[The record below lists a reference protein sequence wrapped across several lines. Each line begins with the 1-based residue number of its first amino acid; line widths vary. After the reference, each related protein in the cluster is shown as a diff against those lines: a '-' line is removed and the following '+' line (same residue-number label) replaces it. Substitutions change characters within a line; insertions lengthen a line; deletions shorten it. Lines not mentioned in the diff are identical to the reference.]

1 MNITVEKSLKRC
13 LKRKI
18 TFTLGMMVA
27 FLITGSLGYAE
38 ESYFAKDTD
47 IVIEKEGDVNL
58 TTDYIVEN
66 KDNRYSAI
74 GADGGN
80 LNFKGDKLN
89 ISNKITTGNM
99 IFGVSNRENGT
110 VNITANEINLNM
122 STTEGAQI
130 RGIRNVGNNKEETKI
145 VITGNITGN
154 FTTDTGLNRAVD
166 AWTGANTIINGN
178 TDFTLT
184 STNGTISAVG
194 AGEGADLQFN
204 GESNKIVINSGTGR
218 VVGIENWNNPHGT
231 IEFNGDLDLTATTG
245 ENYNQWF
252 QGVLAYQS
260 TTNFNGNTNIV
271 FENKSNISEPGNK
284 GNNLIDIQCD
294 PGNSDDTIVNF
305 NGDTTNL
312 TLVTTGESTNQAI
325 GVVVSGVPGVANFN
339 GKETNINIISENSNF
354 NSGLWSKYGGTINSV
369 EGNILN
375 INVVSNK
382 ETIGDNESTYSYGIL
397 TQEYSGYNGNVTLN
411 GKTNITVSSIA
422 GNSIGIANTTAE
434 NVKDTEDGKVYLNGD
449 TNIIT
454 TSQTGAAVGIASV
467 GKYSDTK
474 LSGNVSI
481 KVAGNEDSLALDAQD
496 GGLIDIIGEN
506 KTVQI
511 DGDIKS
517 TDATININLTG
528 ENSYING
535 NIFQESASTVAT
547 LDETNGTPAPN
558 GINIILK
565 DGATWNNKGNSSLG
579 SLTMENGIINNTVD
593 GSISIDSFSGSGGT
607 INAEAKLNTDGTLS
621 TGDITIKEVE
631 TGNRTNLDIVY
642 KGVTADNLD
651 SDDLD
656 ELVGHTKVESGT
668 ITGTGK
674 IEEGLINGE
683 IVGNVKIGQNGSL
696 EIVSVSP
703 QKPSTTVDGLTN
715 IAAINFLTWRQ
726 EMGSLNERMGEL
738 RDTQGTSGVWARVY
752 GGEFELD
759 GNYKNK
765 YQTYQV
771 GYDKNYDYAGGKL
784 FLGYLFSYTDGS
796 TDYDLGSGE
805 NSSFGAGVYGTWL
818 NNSGHYIDVIA
829 KINRLHNEYDIY
841 SKGGIQSKGDYTNY
855 GISLS
860 AEYGKRFTLD
870 RVFIEPSVRM
880 DLGKI
885 GHESYTTS
893 SGVRVDQD
901 RMYTAQGSL
910 GAKLGYKLDK
920 GNIYARLSGVK
931 EFAGDVDMKYQLG
944 NTSNTHRED
953 FEDEWIEFGVG
964 GNYKVAENVNLY
976 LDLSRTTDATVDTNW
991 QANLGFRW
999 EL

>member
-1 MNITVEKSLKRC
+1 MNIAVEKSLKRC
-13 LKRKI
+13 LKRKVS
-18 TFTLGMMVA
+18 FTLGMMVA

-38 ESYFAKDTD
+38 ETYFAKDTD

-58 TTDYIVEN
+58 TTDYTVEN
-66 KDNRYSAI
+66 RDDRYSAI

-122 STTEGAQI
+122 SATEGAQI
-130 RGIRNVGNNKEETKI
+130 RAIRNFGNNKEETKI

-260 TTNFNGNTNIV
+260 TTNFNGNTNILMT
-271 FENKSNISEPGNK
+271 NNGTSGNSHI
-284 GNNLIDIQCD
+284 IDIQCD
-294 PGNSDDTIVNF
+294 PGNADDTIVNF
-305 NGDTTNL
+305 DGDTTNL
-312 TLVTTGESTNQAI
+312 VLISNGNRTEQSI
-325 GVVVSGVPGVANFN
+325 GIVASGVPGVANFN
-339 GKETNINIISENSNF
+339 GKEVNIDIISENSNF
-354 NSGLWSKYGGTINSV
+354 NSGLWSKYGGTISSV

-382 ETIGDNESTYSYGIL
+382 ETIGENESTNSYGIY
-397 TQEYSGYNGNVTLN
+397 TKEYAGYNGNVILN
-411 GKTNITVSSIA
+411 GKTNISVSSIA
-422 GNSIGIANTTAE
+422 GNSIGIANTTVE
-434 NVKDTEDGKVYLNGD
+434 NVKDTEDGKIYLNGD

-474 LSGNVSI
+474 LTGNVSI
-481 KVAGNEDSLALDAQD
+481 KVAGNEDSLALDAQN

-535 NIFQESASTVAT
+535 NIFQESASTVAI
-547 LDETNGTPAPN
+547 LDETDGTPVPN

-565 DGATWNNKGNSSLG
+565 DGATWNNKGDSSFG
-579 SLTMENGIINNTVD
+579 NLTMDKGIINNEVGKSIKVDNYTGNGTLNMETSKEED
-593 GSISIDSFSGSGGT
+593 GSFTTGSFAVNNSTKDSSLDV
-607 INAEAKLNTDGTLS
+607 NY
-621 TGDITIKEVE
+621 TGITADDITTTEFE
-631 TGNRTNLDIVY
+631 T
-642 KGVTADNLD
+642 
-651 SDDLD
+651 
-656 ELVGHTKVESGT
+656 LVGGSIVGAGLSNTTTTVNVAEGLLEGA
-668 ITGTGK
+668 ITGVLG
-674 IEEGLINGE
+674 ENGQLDTTS
-683 IVGNVKIGQNGSL
+683 IKQNQSTNTIDGISNV
-696 EIVSVSP
+696 
-703 QKPSTTVDGLTN
+703 
-715 IAAINFLTWRQ
+715 AAINFLTWRQ
-726 EMGSLNERMGEL
+726 EMGSLNQRMGEL

-759 GNYKNK
+759 GSYKNK

-784 FLGYLFSYTDGS
+784 FLGYLFSYTNGS

-829 KINRLHNEYDIY
+829 KINRLYNEYDVY
-841 SKGGIQSKGDYTNY
+841 ANNTARTQSKGDYTNY
-855 GISLS
+855 GVSLS

-931 EFAGDVDMKYQLG
+931 EFAGDIDMRFNGTTPTTLP
-944 NTSNTHRED
+944 D

-964 GNYKVAENVNLY
+964 GNYRVAENVNLY

-991 QANLGFRW
+991 QANLGFRY
-999 EL
+999 EF

>member
-1 MNITVEKSLKRC
+1 MRNLAEKSLKRFI
-13 LKRKI
+13 KRKI

-27 FLITGSLGYAE
+27 FLITGSLGYAADFVKE
-38 ESYFAKDTD
+38 EALLNINNRTEDINREEYTLDTKFDAYKSAMLITNNGKLNLNSKVININYFLSNQTNDTGWRRCAVNVKNGGELSLKGETININSKTDND
-47 IVIEKEGDVNL
+47 IAVGVHAWRDG
-58 TTDYIVEN
+58 
-66 KDNRYSAI
+66 
-74 GADGGN
+74 GADGNINGGKIRITADN
-80 LNFKGDKLN
+80 LNIKATSDNSFAYGIYVYN
-89 ISNKITTGNM
+89 NTTPA
-99 IFGVSNRENGT
+99 S
-110 VNITANEINLNM
+110 
-122 STTEGAQI
+122 
-130 RGIRNVGNNKEETKI
+130 
-145 VITGNITGN
+145 
-154 FTTDTGLNRAVD
+154 
-166 AWTGANTIINGN
+166 
-178 TDFTLT
+178 
-184 STNGTISAVG
+184 
-194 AGEGADLQFN
+194 
-204 GESNKIVINSGTGR
+204 INSGEKAE
-218 VVGIENWNNPHGT
+218 VVI
-231 IEFNGDLDLTATTG
+231 DA
-245 ENYNQWF
+245 
-252 QGVLAYQS
+252 
-260 TTNFNGNTNIV
+260 
-271 FENKSNISEPGNK
+271 K
-284 GNNLIDIQCD
+284 NLVID
-294 PGNSDDTIVNF
+294 VK
-305 NGDTTNL
+305 
-312 TLVTTGESTNQAI
+312 
-325 GVVVSGVPGVANFN
+325 
-339 GKETNINIISENSNF
+339 GKEEGYSNGIIA
-354 NSGLWSKYGGTINSV
+354 WS
-369 EGNILN
+369 EGNVK
-375 INVVSNK
+375 IN
-382 ETIGDNESTYSYGIL
+382 
-397 TQEYSGYNGNVTLN
+397 NGNVKIDADNAINTR
-411 GKTNITVSSIA
+411 
-422 GNSIGIANTTAE
+422 GNSLVEINKE
-434 NVKDTEDGKVYLNGD
+434 NDTS
-449 TNIIT
+449 NI
-454 TSQTGAAVGIASV
+454 
-467 GKYSDTK
+467 
-474 LSGNVSI
+474 
-481 KVAGNEDSLALDAQD
+481 
-496 GGLIDIIGEN
+496 
-506 KTVQI
+506 VQI
-511 DGDIKS
+511 DGDIVFEYDGIS
-517 TDATININLTG
+517 SGTTVDSDVIINLNNANSFLNGNITITGNPTG
-528 ENSYING
+528 ENAKVDGMNLGLSNG
-535 NIFQESASTVAT
+535 AQWTTDSDSFV
-547 LDETNGTPAPN
+547 
-558 GINIILK
+558 
-565 DGATWNNKGNSSLG
+565 NK
-579 SLTMENGIINNTVD
+579 LTMNNGIINNGVTGNIV
-593 GSISIDSFSGSGGT
+593 IDKLLGTGGT

-621 TGDITIKEVE
+621 TGDITIKKVKS
-631 TGNRTNLDIVY
+631 GNKPNLDIVY

-683 IVGNVKIGQNGSL
+683 IVGNVKIGQGGSL
-696 EIVSVSP
+696 EIVSVLP

-726 EMGSLNERMGEL
+726 EMGSLNQRMGEL

-759 GNYKNK
+759 GSYKNK

-796 TDYDLGSGE
+796 TDYDLGSGD

-964 GNYKVAENVNLY
+964 GNYRVAENVNLY

-991 QANLGFRW
+991 QANLGFRY
-999 EL
+999 EF

>member
-1 MNITVEKSLKRC
+1 MNNLVEKSLKRFI
-13 LKRKI
+13 KRKI

-27 FLITGSLGYAE
+27 FLITGSLGYAADFVE
-38 ESYFAKDTD
+38 EEALLNINNRTEDINREEYTLDTEFDAYKSAMLITNNGKLNLNSKVININYFLSNQTNDTGWRRCAVNVKNGGELLLKGETININSKTDND
-47 IVIEKEGDVNL
+47 IAVGVHAWRDG
-58 TTDYIVEN
+58 
-66 KDNRYSAI
+66 
-74 GADGGN
+74 GADGNTNGGKIRITADN
-80 LNFKGDKLN
+80 LNIKATSDNSFAYGIYVYN
-89 ISNKITTGNM
+89 NTTPA
-99 IFGVSNRENGT
+99 S
-110 VNITANEINLNM
+110 
-122 STTEGAQI
+122 
-130 RGIRNVGNNKEETKI
+130 
-145 VITGNITGN
+145 
-154 FTTDTGLNRAVD
+154 
-166 AWTGANTIINGN
+166 
-178 TDFTLT
+178 
-184 STNGTISAVG
+184 
-194 AGEGADLQFN
+194 
-204 GESNKIVINSGTGR
+204 INSGEKAE
-218 VVGIENWNNPHGT
+218 VVI
-231 IEFNGDLDLTATTG
+231 DA
-245 ENYNQWF
+245 
-252 QGVLAYQS
+252 
-260 TTNFNGNTNIV
+260 
-271 FENKSNISEPGNK
+271 K
-284 GNNLIDIQCD
+284 NLVID
-294 PGNSDDTIVNF
+294 VK
-305 NGDTTNL
+305 
-312 TLVTTGESTNQAI
+312 
-325 GVVVSGVPGVANFN
+325 
-339 GKETNINIISENSNF
+339 GKEEGYSNGIIA
-354 NSGLWSKYGGTINSV
+354 WS
-369 EGNILN
+369 EGNVK
-375 INVVSNK
+375 IN
-382 ETIGDNESTYSYGIL
+382 
-397 TQEYSGYNGNVTLN
+397 NGNVKIDADNAINTR
-411 GKTNITVSSIA
+411 
-422 GNSIGIANTTAE
+422 GNSLVEINKE
-434 NVKDTEDGKVYLNGD
+434 NDTS
-449 TNIIT
+449 NI
-454 TSQTGAAVGIASV
+454 
-467 GKYSDTK
+467 
-474 LSGNVSI
+474 
-481 KVAGNEDSLALDAQD
+481 
-496 GGLIDIIGEN
+496 
-506 KTVQI
+506 VQI
-511 DGDIKS
+511 DGDIVFEYDGIS
-517 TDATININLTG
+517 SGTTVDSDVIINLNNANSFLNGNITITGNPTG
-528 ENSYING
+528 ENAKVDGMKLGLSNG
-535 NIFQESASTVAT
+535 AQWTTDSDSFV
-547 LDETNGTPAPN
+547 
-558 GINIILK
+558 
-565 DGATWNNKGNSSLG
+565 NK
-579 SLTMENGIINNTVD
+579 LTMNNGIINNGVTGNIV
-593 GSISIDSFSGSGGT
+593 IDKLLGTGGT

-631 TGNRTNLDIVY
+631 TGNKPNLDIVY

-683 IVGNVKIGQNGSL
+683 IVGNVKIAQDGSL

-726 EMGSLNERMGEL
+726 EMGSLNQRMGEL

-796 TDYDLGSGE
+796 TDYDLGSGD

-910 GAKLGYKLDK
+910 EAKLGYKLDK

-944 NTSNTHRED
+944 NTSNTHSED
-953 FEDEWIEFGVG
+953 FEDEWLEFGVG
-964 GNYKVAENVNLY
+964 GNYRVAENVNLY

>member
-1 MNITVEKSLKRC
+1 MRNLAEKSLKRFI
-13 LKRKI
+13 KRKI

-27 FLITGSLGYAE
+27 FLITGSLGYAA
-38 ESYFAKDTD
+38 FDANQAL
-47 IVIEKEGDVNL
+47 KEVNGS
-58 TTDYIVEN
+58 T
-66 KDNRYSAI
+66 
-74 GADGGN
+74 
-80 LNFKGDKLN
+80 
-89 ISNKITTGNM
+89 
-99 IFGVSNRENGT
+99 
-110 VNITANEINLNM
+110 INLND
-122 STTEGAQI
+122 STYDATKGEKPYKSVLLAENN
-130 RGIRNVGNNKEETKI
+130 GIMNVESE
-145 VITGNITGN
+145 NIN
-154 FTTDTGLNRAVD
+154 IKN
-166 AWTGANTIINGN
+166 
-178 TDFTLT
+178 
-184 STNGTISAVG
+184 
-194 AGEGADLQFN
+194 
-204 GESNKIVINSGTGR
+204 IVINETTDKGYYISGVQARSGGDITLQANNTINIEVKTG
-218 VVGIENWNNPHGT
+218 GDT
-231 IEFNGDLDLTATTG
+231 IDATTG
-245 ENYNQWF
+245 IKDIAV
-252 QGVLAYQS
+252 GLHAAKVAG
-260 TTNFNGNTNIV
+260 T
-271 FENKSNISEPGNK
+271 K
-284 GNNLIDIQCD
+284 GGSIEV
-294 PGNSDDTIVNF
+294 NSKV
-305 NGDTTNL
+305 
-312 TLVTTGESTNQAI
+312 
-325 GVVVSGVPGVANFN
+325 
-339 GKETNINIISENSNF
+339 
-354 NSGLWSKYGGTINSV
+354 
-369 EGNILN
+369 LN
-375 INVVSNK
+375 INVSSPDSAAHGIYAYNGSGSVTEEAKVIINSENLNINILEAKENQGNGITAWSQGQVKINSKNVVINADNAINTRGNSLVEINK
-382 ETIGDNESTYSYGIL
+382 ENDTS
-397 TQEYSGYNGNVTLN
+397 
-411 GKTNITVSSIA
+411 NI
-422 GNSIGIANTTAE
+422 
-434 NVKDTEDGKVYLNGD
+434 
-449 TNIIT
+449 
-454 TSQTGAAVGIASV
+454 
-467 GKYSDTK
+467 
-474 LSGNVSI
+474 
-481 KVAGNEDSLALDAQD
+481 
-496 GGLIDIIGEN
+496 
-506 KTVQI
+506 VQI
-511 DGDIKS
+511 DGDIVFEYDGIS
-517 TDATININLTG
+517 SGTTVDSDVIINLNNENSFFNGNISVTGNPTG
-528 ENSYING
+528 ENANVEG
-535 NIFQESASTVAT
+535 M
-547 LDETNGTPAPN
+547 
-558 GINIILK
+558 
-565 DGATWNNKGNSSLG
+565 SLG
-579 SLTMENGIINNTVD
+579 LSNGAQWTTDSDSFVNKLTMNNGIINNGVTGNIV
-593 GSISIDSFSGSGGT
+593 IDKLLGIGGT

-631 TGNRTNLDIVY
+631 TGNKPNLDIVY

-726 EMGSLNERMGEL
+726 EMGSLNQRMGEL

-759 GNYKNK
+759 GSYKNK

-796 TDYDLGSGE
+796 TDYDLGSGD

-829 KINRLHNEYDIY
+829 KTNRLHNEYDIY

-931 EFAGDVDMKYQLG
+931 EFAGDVDMRYQLG
-944 NTSNTHRED
+944 NTSNTHSED
-953 FEDEWIEFGVG
+953 FEDEWLEFGVG
-964 GNYKVAENVNLY
+964 GNYRVAENVNLY

-991 QANLGFRW
+991 QANLGFRY
-999 EL
+999 EF

>member
-1 MNITVEKSLKRC
+1 MNNLVEKSLKRFI
-13 LKRKI
+13 KRKI

-27 FLITGSLGYAE
+27 FLISGSLGYAVTTE
-38 ESYFAKDTD
+38 PI
-47 IVIEKEGDVNL
+47 IVSVGEK
-58 TTDYIVEN
+58 
-66 KDNRYSAI
+66 K
-74 GADGGN
+74 
-80 LNFKGDKLN
+80 
-89 ISNKITTGNM
+89 
-99 IFGVSNRENGT
+99 
-110 VNITANEINLNM
+110 EINDLEFI
-122 STTEGAQI
+122 SKVT
-130 RGIRNVGNNKEETKI
+130 
-145 VITGNITGN
+145 
-154 FTTDTGLNRAVD
+154 
-166 AWTGANTIINGN
+166 NGN
-178 TDFTLT
+178 PVFSL
-184 STNGTISAVG
+184 GTIG
-194 AGEGADLQFN
+194 GELSVN
-204 GESNKIVINSGTGR
+204 SNNIKLDASNYTG
-218 VVGIENWNNPHGT
+218 G
-231 IEFNGDLDLTATTG
+231 F
-245 ENYNQWF
+245 
-252 QGVLAYQS
+252 AY
-260 TTNFNGNTNIV
+260 
-271 FENKSNISEPGNK
+271 
-284 GNNLIDIQCD
+284 
-294 PGNSDDTIVNF
+294 
-305 NGDTTNL
+305 
-312 TLVTTGESTNQAI
+312 
-325 GVVVSGVPGVANFN
+325 GVV
-339 GKETNINIISENSNF
+339 
-354 NSGLWSKYGGTINSV
+354 
-369 EGNILN
+369 
-375 INVVSNK
+375 
-382 ETIGDNESTYSYGIL
+382 
-397 TQEYSGYNGNVTLN
+397 
-411 GKTNITVSSIA
+411 
-422 GNSIGIANTTAE
+422 
-434 NVKDTEDGKVYLNGD
+434 
-449 TNIIT
+449 
-454 TSQTGAAVGIASV
+454 
-467 GKYSDTK
+467 
-474 LSGNVSI
+474 
-481 KVAGNEDSLALDAQD
+481 AQD
-496 GGLIDIIGEN
+496 GGKLNLGNDNTENIDINVGGDNFVIGVYADKENNKGGEIKLNSKVISINVHATGDGRADGIYSITRTTDLEDGMSIVDIKSDNLLIDVSSEN
-506 KTVQI
+506 GKANGITAWSQGQVKINSKNVVINADNAINTRGNSLVEINKENDTSNIVQI
-511 DGDIKS
+511 DGDIVFEYDGIS
-517 TDATININLTG
+517 SGTTVDSDVIINLNNANSFLNGNITITGNPTG
-528 ENSYING
+528 ENAKVDGMNLGLSNG
-535 NIFQESASTVAT
+535 AQWTTDSDSFV
-547 LDETNGTPAPN
+547 
-558 GINIILK
+558 
-565 DGATWNNKGNSSLG
+565 NK
-579 SLTMENGIINNTVD
+579 LTMNNGIINNGVTGNIV
-593 GSISIDSFSGSGGT
+593 IDKLLGTGGT

-631 TGNRTNLDIVY
+631 TGNKPNLDIVY

-726 EMGSLNERMGEL
+726 EMGSLNQRMGEL

-759 GNYKNK
+759 GSYKNK

-771 GYDKNYDYAGGKL
+771 GYDKSYDYAGGKL

-796 TDYDLGSGE
+796 TDYDLGSGD

-885 GHESYTTS
+885 GHESYTIS

-991 QANLGFRW
+991 QANLGFRY
-999 EL
+999 EF

>member
-1 MNITVEKSLKRC
+1 MRNLAEKSLKRFI
-13 LKRKI
+13 KRKI

-27 FLITGSLGYAE
+27 FLITGSLGYAADFVE
-38 ESYFAKDTD
+38 EEALLNINNRTEDINREEYTLDTKFDAYKSAMLITNNGKLNLNSKVININYFLSNQTSDTGWRRCAINVKNGGELSLKGETININSKTDND
-47 IVIEKEGDVNL
+47 IAVGVHAWRDG
-58 TTDYIVEN
+58 
-66 KDNRYSAI
+66 
-74 GADGGN
+74 GADGNTNGGKIEITADN
-80 LNFKGDKLN
+80 LNIKATSDNSFAYGIYVYN
-89 ISNKITTGNM
+89 NTTPA
-99 IFGVSNRENGT
+99 S
-110 VNITANEINLNM
+110 
-122 STTEGAQI
+122 
-130 RGIRNVGNNKEETKI
+130 
-145 VITGNITGN
+145 
-154 FTTDTGLNRAVD
+154 
-166 AWTGANTIINGN
+166 
-178 TDFTLT
+178 
-184 STNGTISAVG
+184 
-194 AGEGADLQFN
+194 
-204 GESNKIVINSGTGR
+204 INSGEKAE
-218 VVGIENWNNPHGT
+218 VVI
-231 IEFNGDLDLTATTG
+231 DA
-245 ENYNQWF
+245 
-252 QGVLAYQS
+252 
-260 TTNFNGNTNIV
+260 
-271 FENKSNISEPGNK
+271 K
-284 GNNLIDIQCD
+284 NLVID
-294 PGNSDDTIVNF
+294 VK
-305 NGDTTNL
+305 
-312 TLVTTGESTNQAI
+312 
-325 GVVVSGVPGVANFN
+325 
-339 GKETNINIISENSNF
+339 GKEEGYSNGIIA
-354 NSGLWSKYGGTINSV
+354 WS
-369 EGNILN
+369 EGNVK
-375 INVVSNK
+375 IN
-382 ETIGDNESTYSYGIL
+382 
-397 TQEYSGYNGNVTLN
+397 NGNVKIDADNAINTR
-411 GKTNITVSSIA
+411 
-422 GNSIGIANTTAE
+422 GNSLVEINKENNTN
-434 NVKDTEDGKVYLNGD
+434 NV
-449 TNIIT
+449 
-454 TSQTGAAVGIASV
+454 
-467 GKYSDTK
+467 
-474 LSGNVSI
+474 
-481 KVAGNEDSLALDAQD
+481 
-496 GGLIDIIGEN
+496 
-506 KTVQI
+506 VQI
-511 DGDIKS
+511 DGDIVFEYDGIS
-517 TDATININLTG
+517 SGTTVDSDVIINLNNENSFFNGNISVTGNPTG
-528 ENSYING
+528 ENANVDGMNLGLSNG
-535 NIFQESASTVAT
+535 AQWTTDSDSFV
-547 LDETNGTPAPN
+547 
-558 GINIILK
+558 
-565 DGATWNNKGNSSLG
+565 NK
-579 SLTMENGIINNTVD
+579 LTMNNGIINNGVTGNIV
-593 GSISIDSFSGSGGT
+593 IDKLLGTGGI

-631 TGNRTNLDIVY
+631 TGNKPNLDIVY

-726 EMGSLNERMGEL
+726 EMGSLNQRMGEL

-771 GYDKNYDYAGGKL
+771 GYDKSYDYAGGKL

-931 EFAGDVDMKYQLG
+931 EFAGDVDMRYQLG
-944 NTSNTHRED
+944 NTSNTHSED
-953 FEDEWIEFGVG
+953 FEDEWLEFGVG
-964 GNYKVAENVNLY
+964 GNYRVAENVNLY